1 MERVTI
7 YERYSEL
14 EARGYRYLLHADV
27 VSHLLLDMDELGI
40 TAFVNTVGEVVTFD
54 KSTIAY
60 EEFMSEILAQ
70 GVLNIIVVKD
80 TPSGKRVYYRCDD
93 MFTLQALEV

>member
-1 MERVTI
+1 MESISI

-14 EARGYRYLLHADV
+14 EAKGYHYLLHADV
-27 VSHLLLDMDELGI
+27 VSHLLLDMDELEI
-40 TAFVNTVGEVVTFD
+40 TAFVNTVGEVVTFGNG
-54 KSTIAY
+54 IVEY
-60 EEFMSEILAQ
+60 EEFMSEILTQ

-80 TPSGKRVYYRCDD
+80 TPSGERVYYRCDD